1 MFTGEDRAPARSF
14 LRAMGLSD
22 DQIYRRM
29 VAVSN
34 TWNEITPCQSSLKRV
49 SQSVKKGVV
58 AGGGTPV
65 EFGTITVSDGISMG
79 TEGMK
84 YSLVSREIIADSI
97 EAVVRAHKYDCL
109 VGLGGCDKTIPG
121 TLMAMV
127 RLNIPSIFVYAGSM
141 LPGRYGGRDITIQDV
156 YEAVG
161 AYHGGKILKP
171 DLDLIERAACPGAG
185 TCAGLYTANTMASLT
200 EVMGISLEGDASAS
214 AVSSSREEIGFSAGR
229 AVLGTEVLPRDIF
242 TWEAFENAITL
253 DAAMG
258 GSTNAVLHL
267 LAMAREA
274 GVKLSIDDFDR
285 ISRKVPQ
292 LVSMKPGGEHVM
304 YDLYKSGGVTGVLK
318 QLNRRNLLHNTVT
331 VSGEYLFE
339 RIERYGQNVSFNIV
353 RDLNNPISLNGGIA
367 ILKGNLA
374 PEGAVVKTANLKKL
388 YHKGPARVFECEEDA
403 FNAVKNDTIKENDV
417 VIIRNEGPKGG
428 PGMREMLA
436 VTASLV
442 GKGLGEKVALVTDGR
457 FSGATHGLMV
467 GHVSPEAYEGGP
479 IASLSDGD
487 SVVIDVD
494 NRTIATDAVLGT
506 STLRKRQVSGVLSK
520 YRLMVSSASNGA
532 VTTGNS
538 G

>member
-1 MFTGEDRAPARSF
+1 MKMFKGEDRAPARAF

-49 SQSVKKGVV
+49 SESVKKGVV

-121 TLMAMV
+121 TLMAMA
-127 RLNIPSIFVYAGSM
+127 RLNVPSVFVYAGSM
-141 LPGRYGGRDITIQDV
+141 LPGSHGGRDITIQDV

-161 AYHGGKILKP
+161 AYQSGKIFKP
-171 DLDLIERAACPGAG
+171 ELEEIERAACPGAG
-185 TCAGLYTANTMASLT
+185 TCAGLFTANTMASLT
-200 EVMGISLEGDASAS
+200 EVMGMSLEGDASTS
-214 AVSSSREEIGFSAGR
+214 AVSSGREEIGSKAGQT
-229 AVLGTEVLPRDIF
+229 VLGTEILPRDIF

-267 LAMAREA
+267 IAIAHEA
-274 GVKLSIDDFDR
+274 AVKLSIDDFDR

-304 YDLYKSGGVTGVLK
+304 FDLHKSGGVTAVLK

-331 VSGEYLFE
+331 VSGEHLFE
-339 RIERYGQNVSFNIV
+339 RIERYRQNVSYNIV
-353 RDLNNPISLNGGIA
+353 RDLNTPISHHGGIA

-403 FNAVKNDTIKENDV
+403 FNAVKNDSIKENDV

-436 VTASLV
+436 VTAALV

-467 GHVSPEAYEGGP
+467 GHVSPEAYVGGP
-479 IASLSDGD
+479 IASLCDGD
-487 SVVIDVD
+487 SVMIDVG
-494 NRTIATDAVLGT
+494 NRAIVASAN
-506 STLRKRQVSGVLSK
+506 LRNLPSKKGQVSGVLSK
-520 YRLMVSSASNGA
+520 YRSMVSSASNGA
-532 VTTGNS
+532 VTTG
-538 G
+538 